1 MNTDNTCVVVVPC
14 SGIGKPFG
22 TVSREAAYELCE
34 ELRPGTTRLVA
45 LAKLVLG
52 DAAARELLA
61 KYPAVTIDGCKQ
73 MCASKMVKQSGGTVA
88 HEVAVLD
95 VFRRHKDL
103 KPEGI
108 ARLNGAGQELAR
120 VLAGEIAA
128 SLDDGEPPGHARLAF
143 PDGKTGSQPVLSD
156 SAFCLSDSETAGW
169 KPAGHDRRDA
179 CPPAKL
185 TALGEP
191 PVKGAGDV

>member
-1 MNTDNTCVVVVPC
+1 MSGSDERIVVVPC

-34 ELRPGTTRLVA
+34 NLRPQETRLVA

-52 DAAARELLA
+52 DELVRDLIA
-61 KYPAVTIDGCKQ
+61 KHPVITIDGCKQ
-73 MCASKMVKQSGGTVA
+73 MCASKMVKQSGGSVA

-108 ARLNGAGQELAR
+108 AELNEAGQKLAR
-120 VLAGEIAA
+120 VLAEEV
-128 SLDDGEPPGHARLAF
+128 SQKLVMKE
-143 PDGKTGSQPVLSD
+143 GSKH
-156 SAFCLSDSETAGW
+156 G
-169 KPAGHDRRDA
+169 
-179 CPPAKL
+179 
-185 TALGEP
+185 
-191 PVKGAGDV
+191 